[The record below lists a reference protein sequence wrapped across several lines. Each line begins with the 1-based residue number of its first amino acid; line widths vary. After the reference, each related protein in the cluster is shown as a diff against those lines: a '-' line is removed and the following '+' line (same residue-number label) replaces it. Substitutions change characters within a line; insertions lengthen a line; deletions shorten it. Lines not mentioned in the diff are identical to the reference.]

1 MSKSMT
7 RIEEIESE
15 IDALSVEEYHALRN
29 WFWQRDGEKWDRQIE
44 ADAACGKLDFLL
56 QEAQDAKV
64 NGSLRS
70 L

>member
-7 RIEEIESE
+7 HIEELESA
-15 IDALSVEEYHALRN
+15 IDALSADEYHALRN
-29 WFWQRDGEKWDRQIE
+29 WFWQRDWEKWDRQIE
-44 ADAACGKLDFLL
+44 ADVASGKLDFLL

-64 NGSLRS
+64 NGTLRS